1 MVELGFAWSKL
12 ASIAVAVIS
21 DAAGVYGCVY
31 VCTCVW
37 VWQCLCCLY
46 PVLTVSTSNRRE
58 CVALERQ
65 LPMTGRCLEKL

>member
-31 VCTCVW
+31 VCVG
-37 VWQCLCCLY
+37 VAVFML
-46 PVLTVSTSNRRE
+46 PVPGADGVHIKQ
-58 CVALERQ
+58 A
-65 LPMTGRCLEKL
+65 

>member
-1 MVELGFAWSKL
+1 MVELGFAWNQL
-12 ASIAVAVIS
+12 ASIAVAVES

-31 VCTCVW
+31 VCVGVAVFMLPVPGADGVHIKQVCV
-37 VWQCLCCLY
+37 
-46 PVLTVSTSNRRE
+46 